1 MISVLGHKIYK
12 DVARIALAE
21 EALKNEQQ
29 LILTI
34 CEYGEIDCEEAG
46 NVNLLSLPW
55 PIGLFFGDVGVIGD
69 GMPQWLGDVWYN
81 PLIGLNVW
89 YCWSFCGELFE

>member
-34 CEYGEIDCEEAG
+34 CEYGEIQQ
-46 NVNLLSLPW
+46 
-55 PIGLFFGDVGVIGD
+55 PI
-69 GMPQWLGDVWYN
+69 
-81 PLIGLNVW
+81 LINK
-89 YCWSFCGELFE
+89 SP